1 MLLRETEQENGRE
14 IEREAEQEAEQEA
27 GHALDKN
34 RKGLLDSFLAHR
46 NQLFRLIGRIVRP
59 DEIED
64 IVQEAFVQSF
74 AAARNQQILNP
85 RAFMFRTARNLA
97 LNCINR
103 SEHRLNS
110 SIEDL
115 EDFDIAS
122 DGDPVEA
129 ECESEEKFL
138 SFCRAVATLPVAC
151 RRVFILKKVYGL
163 SQKEIATYLGIAPST
178 VEKHIS
184 RGMCVTTEYMHNA
197 GYFNPV
203 KRAAAVTPNLAD
215 RGKEKSA

>member
-1 MLLRETEQENGRE
+1 MLLRETE
-14 IEREAEQEAEQEA
+14 REAGQEAEREPEQ
-27 GHALDKN
+27 GLDKN

-97 LNCINR
+97 LNSINR

-115 EDFDIAS
+115 ENFDIAS
-122 DGDPVEA
+122 EGDPVEA
-129 ECESEEKFL
+129 ECQSEEKFL

-163 SQKEIATYLGIAPST
+163 SQKEIATYLDIAPST
-178 VEKHIS
+178 VEKHIA
-184 RGMCVTTEYMHNA
+184 RGMSVTTEYMHNA

-203 KRAAAVTPNLAD
+203 KRMVSVNLNHAD
-215 RGKEKSA
+215 REKEKSA